1 MDDWQSVS
9 AESERRYKL
18 IKGCVIYLLVVG
30 LFVFLVLPLLAFIKF
45 KNQPFGILLSL
56 SIWGYMFYIY
66 ASYLH
71 EKAIIAK
78 KVSYTLAVL
87 MVVASFFY

>member
-1 MDDWQSVS
+1 MDDWQRVS
-9 AESERRYKL
+9 AEGERRYKL
-18 IKGCVIYLLVVG
+18 IKGCVIYLLAVG
-30 LFVFLVLPLLAFIKF
+30 LFFFLVLPLLAFIKF
-45 KNQPFGILLSL
+45 KSQPFAILLSL
-56 SIWGYMFYIY
+56 SIWAYMFYIY

-71 EKAIIAK
+71 DKSIIAK